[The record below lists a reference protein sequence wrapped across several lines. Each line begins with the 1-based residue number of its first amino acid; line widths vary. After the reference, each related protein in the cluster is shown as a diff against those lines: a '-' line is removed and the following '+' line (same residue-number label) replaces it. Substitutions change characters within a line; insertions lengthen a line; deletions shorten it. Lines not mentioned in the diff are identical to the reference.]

1 MSIATTVRAR
11 NASDLINEGAR
22 LAVEGLEAGS
32 SSDSVVLAAGSDRAL
47 VVTGFSLTTD
57 NGTPVLV
64 SLGLKKGSDATM
76 IFWQGYV
83 SSGGPVTMSYA
94 PENWFRGDLDYDV
107 VISTAA
113 GSVAYTVDMKRT
125 SYPEPLGYLHRVG
138 AQGSFDVAHSSRA
151 IFPEQSGRD
160 RGQMTIPGF

>member
-11 NASDLINEGAR
+11 NANDLINEGSR
-22 LAVEGLEAGS
+22 LAIEGIEAGVASDSVILEAGS
-32 SSDSVVLAAGSDRAL
+32 ERAL

-57 NGTPVLV
+57 NVNPVLV
-64 SLGLKKGSDATM
+64 SLGLKKGTDPTM
-76 IFWQGYV
+76 TFWQGYV
-83 SSGGPVTMSYA
+83 SSGGPVIMSYA

-107 VISTAA
+107 VISTSA

-125 SYPEPLGYLHRVG
+125 SYPAPLGYLHRVG
-138 AQGSFDVAHSSRA
+138 AQGTFDVAHSSRA
-151 IFPEQSGRD
+151 IFPEQSGRE